1 MEETFSLQ
9 KLVHDIRASE
19 IKITHWK
26 DLEALIYK
34 LAKVQDTKCRRNTES
49 SPDVQLSN
57 GFGLEAKLIG
67 STTRDINLNSTAPD
81 PKTFYVVAFCPK
93 QTIKDI
99 AIVSGANF
107 FSPEIEEIE
116 STNTSLRDLNNKY
129 LRYRTRIMWQLKSPF
144 IIWGRG
150 HYVVDEFGVKKM
162 LA

>member
-19 IKITHWK
+19 VQIQSWK
-26 DLEALIYK
+26 DFEALVAR
-34 LAKVQDTKCRRNTES
+34 LAKVQDTRCYRNVES

-57 GFGLEAKLIG
+57 GFGLEAKMIG
-67 STTRDINLNSTAPD
+67 SPTRDINLNSAAPD
-81 PKTFYVVAFCPK
+81 PKTFYVIAYCPRRV
-93 QTIKDI
+93 IRDI

-116 STNTSLRDLNNKY
+116 TTNTSLRNLSNKH
-129 LRYRTRIMWQLKSPF
+129 LRYRTRIMWQLRSPF
-144 IIWGRG
+144 VIWGMG
-150 HYVVDEFGVKKM
+150 HYVVDEFGVKKL

>member
-19 IKITHWK
+19 NKITHWK
-26 DLEALIYK
+26 DLEELLYK
-34 LAKVQDTKCRRNTES
+34 LAKVQDTRCTRNIES

-57 GFGLEAKLIG
+57 GYGLEAKLIG

-81 PKTFYVVAFCPK
+81 PKTFYVVAHRPR
-93 QTIKDI
+93 QSIKDI

-116 STNTSLRDLNNKY
+116 TTNTSLRNLNNKY

-144 IIWGRG
+144 LIWGMG
-150 HYVVDEFGVKKM
+150 YYLVDEFGTKKL

>member
-9 KLVHDIRASE
+9 KLVHDIRASQ
-19 IKITHWK
+19 IQIQSWK
-26 DLEALIYK
+26 DFEALLYK
-34 LAKVQDTKCRRNTES
+34 LAKVQDTKCYRNVES

-67 STTRDINLNSTAPD
+67 STTRDINLNSAAPD
-81 PKTFYVVAFCPK
+81 PNTFYVIAYCPRRV
-93 QTIKDI
+93 IRDI
-99 AIVSGANF
+99 AIVSGANY

-116 STNTSLRDLNNKY
+116 TTNTSLRDLNNKL

-144 IIWGRG
+144 VTWGMG
-150 HYVVDEFGVKKM
+150 HYVVDEFGTKKL